1 MRAKWKRSLQA
12 GRRFWQNDDDCQLGK
27 LDFKERY
34 LRLWK
39 GPREKIVDGFPSVV
53 IQVASACARKVL
65 VCDLRIRIGGPRLA
79 GPSVPSI
86 AVLIEYE

>member
-1 MRAKWKRSLQA
+1 MLSRRMILKSVQGEARNISHQSLGNFHSTVRSVA
-12 GRRFWQNDDDCQLGK
+12 
-27 LDFKERY
+27 
-34 LRLWK
+34 LWK
-39 GPREKIVDGFPSVV
+39 GSSEKIVDGFPSVV

-86 AVLIEYE
+86 PVLIEYE